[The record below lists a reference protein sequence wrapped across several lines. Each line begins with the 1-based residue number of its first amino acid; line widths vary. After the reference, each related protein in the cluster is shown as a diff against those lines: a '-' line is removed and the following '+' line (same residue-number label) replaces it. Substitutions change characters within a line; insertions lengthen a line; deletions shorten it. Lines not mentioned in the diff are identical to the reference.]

1 MYKLNFQPREYQKN
15 IVETAKNKNTLV
27 ILPTGL
33 GKTAI
38 SIILTIERLIKFPES
53 KALILAP
60 TKPLCKQH
68 LDSFQTQTNFPKEKI
83 ILITGLI
90 SPEKRTVLYKEAK
103 IIIAT
108 PQTIQ
113 FDIENK
119 RIDLENFSI
128 ITIDEC
134 HRSRQ
139 KYANTIVSQNYFKKS
154 PYPRILALTAS
165 PGSTKEKID
174 EIQKNLFIEAIE
186 IRDETS
192 EDVKPY
198 LQEKNIEFIELDLP
212 ESFKEIHKIIENVY
226 LEKIKQLKQFGL
238 TKPSSLVNKR
248 DIISFQAYMQ
258 SEIKQGNRSAYFAIS
273 LAAQALKLTHALE
286 MLETQSI
293 NSFYNFLKNLE
304 NETSKAAKTIIN
316 DKRVKNAL
324 ILTEKLIENKIEHPK
339 LTKLRNIILNQL
351 KENPNS
357 KIIIFANFRDTVKNV
372 AENLKQI
379 ENAKPVV
386 LIGQKEGVTQKKQ
399 LETLKEFEEGK
410 YNIIVTTSI
419 GEEGI
424 SLGQLDTAIFFD
436 QAASG
441 IRRIQRTGR
450 VGRLKAGRIIHLI
463 TKNTRD
469 QAYHWKSHRDV
480 KKMKTLVSGLQS
492 RLEKH
497 KLFFLLNIY

>member
-1 MYKLNFQPREYQKN
+1 MYQLNFQPREYQKN
-15 IVETAKNKNTLV
+15 IVETAKSKNTLV

-33 GKTAI
+33 GKTKIGIELAV
-38 SIILTIERLIKFPES
+38 ERLNKYPES
-53 KALILAP
+53 KILICTP
-60 TKPLCKQH
+60 TKPLSNQIKNEFI
-68 LDSFQTQTNFPKEKI
+68 DSTNIDPSKI
-83 ILITGLI
+83 VLLTGLTK
-90 SPEKRTVLYKEAK
+90 PEKREEIYKEAK
-103 IIIAT
+103 VIVST
-108 PQTIQ
+108 PQTSQ
-113 FDIENK
+113 KDLENN
-119 RIDLENFSI
+119 RLNLENFSLLI
-128 ITIDEC
+128 LDEA
-134 HRSRQ
+134 HRSRE
-139 KYANTIVSQNYFKKS
+139 KYANTRVSQNYFKKS

-212 ESFKEIHKIIENVY
+212 ESFKEIHKIVERVY
-226 LEKIKQLKQFGL
+226 LEKVKQLKQFGL

-248 DIISFQAYMQ
+248 DIISFQSYLHL
-258 SEIKQGNRSAYFAIS
+258 EIKNGNRSAFWAIS
-273 LAAQALKLTHALE
+273 LAAQALKLTHSLE

-324 ILTEKLIENKIEHPK
+324 NLTEKLIENKIEHPK

-357 KIIIFANFRDTVKNV
+357 KIIIFANFRDTVKNI

-379 ENAKPVV
+379 ENAHPVV
-386 LIGQKEGVTQKKQ
+386 LIGQKEGITQKKQ

-410 YNIIVTTSI
+410 YNIIVGTSI
-419 GEEGI
+419 SEEG
-424 SLGQLDTAIFFD
+424 LDIKGEGLSVAIFFD
-436 QAASG
+436 SVPSAV
-441 IRRIQRTGR
+441 RRIQRAGR
-450 VGRLKAGRIIHLI
+450 VGRLKAGKIIHLI

-469 QAYHWKSHRDV
+469 QAYHWKSHRDI
-480 KKMKTLVSGLQS
+480 KKMKNLISNIQS
-492 RLEKH
+492 KLEKQS
-497 KLFFLLNIY
+497 KLK